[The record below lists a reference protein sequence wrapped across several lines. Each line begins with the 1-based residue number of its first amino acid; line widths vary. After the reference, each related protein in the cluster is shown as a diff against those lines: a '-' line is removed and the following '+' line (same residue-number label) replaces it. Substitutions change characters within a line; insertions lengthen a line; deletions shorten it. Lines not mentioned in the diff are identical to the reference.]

1 MADLYRKSSI
11 EKLSNPEQLDKT
23 IKITSP
29 LSWLALL
36 GVLIIIV
43 ATIVW
48 AFTGTLASTTSFNGV
63 VVNSQNIG
71 TLYADEFGT
80 VEKAQKKVGDKT
92 KTGDVIYEIKTA
104 EGVHK
109 KILAKE
115 DGIITAML
123 ADVDSKI
130 HIGAEIAR
138 YTPLN
143 SKNQV
148 VVCYV
153 PITTAELLDE
163 GMKVS
168 LYPTAVDSQK
178 YGHMEAT
185 IKEIGEYTVTTS
197 NMWYV
202 LGADNL
208 VAEQF
213 LANGPVVSVMC
224 EIKTDKDTKSGF
236 YWTNDNGK
244 NLTISNGTYISA
256 KVVVSEE
263 KPITKLVGS
272 IRDTLEG

>member
-29 LSWLALL
+29 LSWLALV
-36 GVLIIIV
+36 GVLIIVV

-48 AFTGTLASTTSFNGV
+48 AFTGTLASTTSLNGV
-63 VVNSQNIG
+63 VVSSQSIG
-71 TLYADEFGT
+71 TIYADEFGT
-80 VEKAQKKVGDKT
+80 VEKVQKKVGDKV
-92 KTGDVIYEIKTA
+92 KTGDVIFEIETA
-104 EGVHK
+104 EGIHK
-109 KILAKE
+109 KISARE
-115 DGIITAML
+115 DGIITAIL
-123 ADVDSKI
+123 ADVTSKI
-130 HIGAEIAR
+130 YVGAEIVR
-138 YTPLN
+138 YTPAN
-143 SKNQV
+143 IKNQI

-153 PITTAELLDE
+153 PVSTAELLNED
-163 GMKVS
+163 MKVS
-168 LYPTAVDSQK
+168 LYPTALDSQK

-185 IKEIGEYTVTTS
+185 IKEIGEYTVATS

-202 LGADNL
+202 LGTDNL

-213 LANGPVVSVMC
+213 LDNGPVVSVVC
-224 EIKTDKDTKSGF
+224 EIKTDKSTKSGF
-236 YWTNDNGK
+236 YWTNDNGG